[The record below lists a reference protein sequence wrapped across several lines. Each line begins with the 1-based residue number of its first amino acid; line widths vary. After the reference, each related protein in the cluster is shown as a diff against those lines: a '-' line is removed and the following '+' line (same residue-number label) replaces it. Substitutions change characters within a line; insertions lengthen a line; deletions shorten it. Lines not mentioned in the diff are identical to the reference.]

1 MGMGAFPAGVGL
13 AGADP
18 AFGSDR
24 VDREPSAGL
33 HVDGL
38 SLDHELD
45 EDGHYRSVHPVD
57 AEVWLNLRAA
67 AGWIKSATDVGQTIS
82 KLTHIDERLLQRQ
95 VEDRVRLALA
105 NLTNRRAIRIDQ
117 IVGTTSVRGR
127 IDASVTYVNL
137 LSKDKRPKR
146 VPLT

>member
-1 MGMGAFPAGVGL
+1 MGAFPAGVGL

-24 VDREPSAGL
+24 VDRAPAAGL
-33 HVDGL
+33 HVEG
-38 SLDHELD
+38 STLDHELD

-57 AEVWLNLRAA
+57 AEVWLNLRTV
-67 AGWIKSATDVGQTIS
+67 AGWIKSAPEVGQTIS
-82 KLTHIDERLLQRQ
+82 HLTHIDERLLQRQ

-105 NLTNRRAIRIDQ
+105 NVLRRRAIRIDQ
-117 IVGTTSVRGR
+117 IIGATSVRGR
-127 IDASVTYVNL
+127 IDAAVVYVNL